1 MKPLLLM
8 QSWSE
13 STPIIAHAFDDETA
27 VAVSFFNKDHPL
39 SYCVKSGGLLRGK
52 FESSQQK
59 ETRRRRLHFF
69 PPKDSPC
76 QESQPLVETNEHVF
90 LLACPA
96 LERSVMV

>member
-52 FESSQQK
+52 FESSQT
-59 ETRRRRLHFF
+59 ER
-69 PPKDSPC
+69 
-76 QESQPLVETNEHVF
+76 NEATKTPF
-90 LLACPA
+90 LST
-96 LERSVMV
+96 ERQSLSGISTTS